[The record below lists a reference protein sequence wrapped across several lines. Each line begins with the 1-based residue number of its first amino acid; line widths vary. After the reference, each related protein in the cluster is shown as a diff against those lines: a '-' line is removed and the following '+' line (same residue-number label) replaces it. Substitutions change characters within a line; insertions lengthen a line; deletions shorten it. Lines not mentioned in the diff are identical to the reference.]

1 MSDMYESILRL
12 PIFLGLNSITLTS
25 LLEKSAVQFLKF
37 TNDELIVN
45 KGDECTH
52 LKFVVS
58 GKIRI
63 ENEVVHGKV
72 MICEEFDA
80 PNIIAPDYLFGKDTS
95 YPYAVT
101 SVGETS
107 IMQISKT
114 TFINVMMSH
123 EICLI
128 NMLNLTSNKSQNTM
142 NNFSFMSASD
152 MKEKLSRWILNL
164 TSKQGQNIN
173 IKCRHKDLYTFF
185 GMQRSVFINVL
196 NELKESEIIDYDAS
210 SIKLLDRYALKDIC
224 SKDISMYIENN
235 W

>member
-1 MSDMYESILRL
+1 M
-12 PIFLGLNSITLTS
+12 TS
-25 LLEKSAVQFLKF
+25 LLEKSAIQFLKYV
-37 TNDELIVN
+37 NDDIIVT
-45 KGDECTH
+45 KGEDCTH

-63 ENEVVHGKV
+63 DNEVVTGKV
-72 MICEEFDA
+72 NICEEFDA
-80 PNIIAPDYLFGKDTS
+80 PNIIAPDYLFGRDTY
-95 YPYAVT
+95 YPYNVT

-114 TFINVMMSH
+114 TFINVMMQH

-128 NMLNLTSNKSQNTM
+128 NMLNLTSNRSQNTM
-142 NNFSFMSASD
+142 NNLSFMSASD

-164 TSKQGQNIN
+164 TNKQGKNIQ
-173 IKCRHKDLYTFF
+173 IKCKHKDLYTFF

-196 NELKESEIIDYDAS
+196 NDLRDNEIIDYNGS
-210 SIKLLDRYALKDIC
+210 CIKLLDRYALKELCNDDIGT
-224 SKDISMYIENN
+224 YIENN